1 MTPPTLYVMIG
12 PAGSGKTTFANAMKG
27 VDVISTDQLRKE
39 MFGDEAVQNEGHR
52 VFSAAYHLMRMWL
65 NMGLNVVFD
74 ATNTTTKAREEIIR
88 HAAGVECHKVAVYMN
103 TPRGECKFRN
113 GKRERQVLNEV
124 INRQDWQMERDA
136 GTIPDQFDE
145 IIIVNGWKENK

>member
-1 MTPPTLYVMIG
+1 MIPTLYVMIG
-12 PAGSGKTTFANAMKG
+12 PAGSGKTTFANSLRG
-27 VDVISTDQLRKE
+27 VDIISTDQLRKE
-39 MFGDEAVQNEGHR
+39 MFGDEAVQNEGRR

-88 HAAGVECHKVAVYMN
+88 HAAGIECRKVGIYMN

-113 GKRERQVLNEV
+113 GKRERKVLNEV

-136 GTIPDQFDE
+136 GTISEQFDE
-145 IIIVNGWKENK
+145 IIVVNGWKENK